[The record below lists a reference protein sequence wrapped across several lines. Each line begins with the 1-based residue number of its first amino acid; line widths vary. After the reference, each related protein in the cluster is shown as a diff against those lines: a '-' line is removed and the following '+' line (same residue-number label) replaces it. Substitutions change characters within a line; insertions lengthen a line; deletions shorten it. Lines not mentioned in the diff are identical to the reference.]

1 MKNDLVSLSSD
12 VSLYRISEGV
22 VSPLQIL
29 MPVNQDLSESSESCT
44 MFWNSVFNV
53 GQMRLNSTS
62 ETTDSLTV
70 KKR

>member
-44 MFWNSVFNV
+44 MF
-53 GQMRLNSTS
+53 
-62 ETTDSLTV
+62 
-70 KKR
+70 